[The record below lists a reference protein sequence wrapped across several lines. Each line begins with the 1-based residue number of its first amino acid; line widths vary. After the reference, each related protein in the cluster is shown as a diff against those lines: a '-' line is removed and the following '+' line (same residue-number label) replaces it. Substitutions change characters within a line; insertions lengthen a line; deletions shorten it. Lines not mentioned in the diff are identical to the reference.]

1 MKTLITRAG
10 PGTKVVVLGNISQID
25 TPYLTEGSSGLTYV
39 VDRFKGWSHSGHVT
53 LQRGERSRLA
63 DHAAE
68 VLAAAA
74 LGPFHFML
82 AASATAFAVLKI
94 AGATYLV
101 YVGISLILSSRSP
114 AKAASAVV
122 PAPATVRAVF
132 VQGFFTNVL
141 NPKVALFFLAFLPQF
156 IDPDAPNKPL
166 AFIFLG
172 AVFNF
177 NGTLWNLFVA
187 WFAARVSAGID
198 RSRLAV
204 WFNRCI
210 GSFFVYLGVRL
221 AFAKPG

>member
-1 MKTLITRAG
+1 MRPAPQGVFHHSLALMFGTHDFLLFVVSGVLLNVTPGPDMLYIIGRSTTQDWRAG
-10 PGTKVVVLGNISQID
+10 
-25 TPYLTEGSSGLTYV
+25 
-39 VDRFKGWSHSGHVT
+39 
-53 LQRGERSRLA
+53 
-63 DHAAE
+63 
-68 VLAAAA
+68 AAAA
-74 LGPFHFML
+74 LGIGAGCLVHITAAALGLSAVL

-94 AGATYLV
+94 AGAIYLA

-122 PAPATVRAVF
+122 PAPATLRAVF

-210 GSFFVYLGVRL
+210 GSFFVFLGVRL